1 MRSSLRPAV
10 GWAENGNSSLV
21 TCHRSLFYSA
31 MRQRPSPWLMLVVV
45 LLGLLLLREPAFRH
59 WDEVYLRWLLKHSQ
73 PAGEKVPLTVVEIG
87 SDPLMEKPPSAE
99 EPSPSQTQA
108 ASGIAISPLEF
119 ALFLQSALEF
129 QPEVVA
135 FETILRWRERD
146 KDQEQVFID
155 QAMRV
160 PKLLLGVELSST
172 PDPDAPVVEF
182 RGFTEVKGRRGNLPE
197 FSGVGRQPSEDMR
210 LISTLGFVN
219 LPDDVATAVRVPLL
233 FLYRGEVVPAFPL
246 QAILLWLRIT
256 PPEVK
261 VEIGSHIELPAGRKI
276 PIGSDGTILIHPNA
290 EIKARR
296 LTLNE
301 LLLAAQQRDVPGE
314 SEPQMNDLREH
325 IVLARTPANPLAP
338 PDVFAAT
345 IATIQSDSYL
355 RRMTWIFDC
364 LVLVIVAAC
373 ATFVRKIDRADLILW
388 GIAISAAYCLAALAV
403 LDKWQIWMPG
413 TLPLGA
419 IWLMILWGLIFRKK
433 DPSEAATITIPP
445 PLP

>member
-1 MRSSLRPAV
+1 
-10 GWAENGNSSLV
+10 
-21 TCHRSLFYSA
+21 
-31 MRQRPSPWLMLVVV
+31 MLVVV
-45 LLGLLLLREPAFRH
+45 LLGLLLLRDPAFRR
-59 WDEVYLRWLLKHSQ
+59 WDEIYLRWLLKHSQ
-73 PAGEKVPLTVVEIG
+73 PAGPGVPLTVVEIG
-87 SDPLMEKPPSAE
+87 RDPLMEKAPAAE
-99 EPSPSQTQA
+99 EPAAAGAQTP
-108 ASGIAISPLEF
+108 SGIAISPLEF

-135 FETILRWRERD
+135 FETVLRWRDRD

-160 PKLLLGVELSST
+160 PKLLLGAELSAS

-182 RGFTEVKGRRGNLPE
+182 RGFKEVVGKRGNLAE
-197 FSGVGRQPSEDMR
+197 FSGVGRQPTEDMR

-219 LPDDVATAVRVPLL
+219 LPDEVTTPLRVPLL

-246 QAILLWLRIT
+246 QAILLWMRIT
-256 PPEVK
+256 PAEVK
-261 VEIGSHIELPAGRKI
+261 IEIGSHIELPGGRRI
-276 PIGSDGTILIHPNA
+276 PIGADGTMLVHPNG
-290 EIKARR
+290 ELKARR

-301 LLLAAQQRDVPGE
+301 LLLATQNREAPNEADRTI
-314 SEPQMNDLREH
+314 SDLREH

-345 IATIQSDSYL
+345 IATIQSNTYL
-355 RRMTWIFDC
+355 RRVTWLLDC
-364 LVLVIVAAC
+364 VLLIAIAAC
-373 ATFVRKIDRADLILW
+373 ATFVRKIDRSDLILC
-388 GIAISAAYCLAALAV
+388 GIAVSAAYCLAALAV

-419 IWLMILWGLIFRKK
+419 IWLLILWGLIFRKR
-433 DPSEAATITIPP
+433 EAGTPTTVTIPP

>member
-1 MRSSLRPAV
+1 
-10 GWAENGNSSLV
+10 
-21 TCHRSLFYSA
+21 
-31 MRQRPSPWLMLVVV
+31 MLVVV
-45 LLGLLLLREPAFRH
+45 LLGLLLLREPAFRQ
-59 WDEVYLRWLLKHSQ
+59 WDEIYLRWLLKHSQ
-73 PAGEKVPLTVVEIG
+73 PAGPPVPLTVVEIG
-87 SDPLMEKPPSAE
+87 RDPLMDKAPPAE
-99 EPSPSQTQA
+99 EPAPATPATQA

-135 FETILRWRERD
+135 FETVLRWRERD

-160 PKLLLGVELSST
+160 PKLLLGAELTSA

-182 RGFTEVKGRRGNLPE
+182 RGFKEVKGKRGNLPE
-197 FSGVGRQPSEDMR
+197 FSGVGRQPAEDMR

-219 LPDDVATAVRVPLL
+219 LPEEVTTPLRVPLL
-233 FLYRGEVVPAFPL
+233 FLYRGEVVPTFPL

-256 PPEVK
+256 PAEVK
-261 VEIGSHIELPAGRKI
+261 IEIGSHIELPGGKTI
-276 PIGSDGTILIHPNA
+276 PIGSDGTMLVHPNG

-301 LLLAAQQRDVPGE
+301 LLLASQHRDSPDDRE
-314 SEPQMNDLREH
+314 RTLNDLKEH

-345 IATIQSDSYL
+345 IATIQSNTYL
-355 RRMTWIFDC
+355 RRITWLVDC
-364 LVLVIVAAC
+364 VLLIAIAAC
-373 ATFVRKIDRADLILW
+373 ATFVRKLDRTDLILA
-388 GIAISAAYCLAALAV
+388 GFAASAGYCMAALAV
-403 LDKWQIWMPG
+403 LDRWQIWLPG

-419 IWLMILWGLIFRKK
+419 IWLLIAWGLIFRQR
-433 DPSEAATITIPP
+433 DPAAGTTVTIPP
-445 PLP
+445 PLA

>member
-1 MRSSLRPAV
+1 M
-10 GWAENGNSSLV
+10 
-21 TCHRSLFYSA
+21 
-31 MRQRPSPWLMLVVV
+31 QRPSPWLMLVVV
-45 LLGLLLLREPAFRH
+45 LLGLLLLREPAFRQ

-73 PAGEKVPLTVVEIG
+73 PAGPQVPLTVVEIG
-87 SDPLMEKPPSAE
+87 RDPLMEKAPPGEDPAAATGA
-99 EPSPSQTQA
+99 TQV

-135 FETILRWRERD
+135 FETVLRWRERD

-160 PKLLLGVELSST
+160 PKLLLGAELTST

-182 RGFTEVKGRRGNLPE
+182 RGFKEVKGRRGNLPE
-197 FSGVGRQPSEDMR
+197 FSGVGRQPAEDMR
-210 LISTLGFVN
+210 LISTVGFVN
-219 LPDDVATAVRVPLL
+219 LPDEVTTPLRVPLL

-256 PPEVK
+256 AAEVK
-261 VEIGSHIELPAGRKI
+261 IEIGSHIELPGGKKI
-276 PIGSDGTILIHPNA
+276 PIGSDGTVVVHPNG
-290 EIKARR
+290 ETKARR

-301 LLLAAQQRDVPGE
+301 LLLATQHRESPNE
-314 SEPQMNDLREH
+314 SERTLTDLKEH

-345 IATIQSDSYL
+345 IATIQSNTYL
-355 RRMTWIFDC
+355 RRITWLVDC
-364 LVLVIVAAC
+364 VLLIAIAAC
-373 ATFVRKIDRADLILW
+373 ATFVSKMDRTDLILA
-388 GIAISAAYCLAALAV
+388 GIAVSAGYCLAALAI
-403 LDKWQIWMPG
+403 LDRWQIWLPG
-413 TLPLGA
+413 TLPIGT
-419 IWLMILWGLIFRKK
+419 IWLLVLFGLIFRKR
-433 DPSEAATITIPP
+433 DPAAGTTVAIPP